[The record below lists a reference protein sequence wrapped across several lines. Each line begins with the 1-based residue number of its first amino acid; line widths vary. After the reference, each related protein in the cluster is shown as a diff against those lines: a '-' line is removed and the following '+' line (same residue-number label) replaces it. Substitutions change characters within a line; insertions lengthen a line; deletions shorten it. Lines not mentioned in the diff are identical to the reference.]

1 MNAAPTLLVAHGET
15 ERAVEPAAELAV
27 ARHGAEAFVDVEGQ
41 SLEFRLA
48 PPPAVEDAVRH
59 AARAEGTAVLTAP
72 MPGRVL
78 HVRHRAGDSVDAHD
92 PVVVLEA
99 MKMEHAI
106 SAPLAGTVTAV
117 HVQPGDQVQRGDL
130 LAEVSA

>member
-1 MNAAPTLLVAHGET
+1 M
-15 ERAVEPAAELAV
+15 
-27 ARHGAEAFVDVEGQ
+27 
-41 SLEFRLA
+41 
-48 PPPAVEDAVRH
+48 RH

-78 HVRHRAGDSVDAHD
+78 HVRHRPGDSVAAHD